1 MAQCFRLGGGVVHP
15 LIGRYVIEE
24 EMTEVLD
31 IIDKAIK
38 RLVAPAAMLVAAEL
52 LSRGM
57 DKADANPVLIKF
69 TMAVL
74 ALWALGYMVFSA
86 KEAMQAFDEANIGK
100 YKNALLSTS
109 FLIVYFVL
117 AATRCESHN
126 NLFKSDSQRVAFLLC
141 VGFSV

>member
-1 MAQCFRLGGGVVHP
+1 MAKFRVSVAHTLMR
-15 LIGRYVIEE
+15 RYVIEE

-117 AATRCESHN
+117 AAAAIR
-126 NLFKSDSQRVAFLLC
+126 L
-141 VGFSV
+141 GFDKIT

>member
-1 MAQCFRLGGGVVHP
+1 
-15 LIGRYVIEE
+15 
-24 EMTEVLD
+24 MTKVLD

-57 DKADANPVLIKF
+57 DKADSNPVLIKF

-100 YKNALLSTS
+100 YKNVLLSTS

-117 AATRCESHN
+117 AAAAIR
-126 NLFKSDSQRVAFLLC
+126 L
-141 VGFSV
+141 GFDKIT